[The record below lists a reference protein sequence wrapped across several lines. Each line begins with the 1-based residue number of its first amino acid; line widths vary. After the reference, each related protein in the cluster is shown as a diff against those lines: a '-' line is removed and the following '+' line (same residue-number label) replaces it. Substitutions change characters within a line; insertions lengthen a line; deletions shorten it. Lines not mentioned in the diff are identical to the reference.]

1 LVISQLNFGIL
12 VGGTLSIDPDK
23 LETLQNWILPTT
35 GKQCGSFIGLV
46 QYFRSFIGEQEE
58 LQEAIAAFLK
68 DFG

>member
-46 QYFRSFIGEQEE
+46 QYFRSFIGEQENYKKQ
-58 LQEAIAAFLK
+58 LQLF
-68 DFG
+68 